1 MCCCKS
7 SACLNPYPVDTSLQN
22 LNQKMINGT
31 SNHIINVLII
41 DDDEDD
47 FFITSDLIRQI
58 PDNNFKIDWCYNYDE
73 AVEIIK
79 SNRYNIYFVDYRLG
93 AKTGLDLLK
102 EALELGCEEPIVLL
116 TGKGNKIIDVEAMQ
130 IGATDYL
137 IKSELSVEK
146 LERCIR
152 YSLERAN
159 SLKKVKSNERK
170 YRNIFEH
177 SKDAVFIVDEN
188 LVFRDMNE
196 ATTKLLGYTKDELKS
211 KSIFDLL
218 ANEEQLDA
226 FRKAAVGGEIKDD
239 LEIELLTKDSDIRN
253 CIISITNEQADDGQ
267 VLLQGF
273 VHDITNLKKAEKA
286 NLQIEKLAAAGRLVR
301 TLAHEVRNPLN
312 NINMSVEQLKSE
324 VSEDLAFYLHIIYKN
339 SNRINDLIKELL
351 DFSKPGEL
359 NFQKKSLQSIIDKT
373 ISQALD
379 RIILKHVNLQ
389 LKYDSKAA
397 FIMADENK
405 LSIAF
410 LNLLINAVEAMEE
423 GTGKLV
429 IEINYGNSIHLV
441 SISDNGCGIP
451 PENLS
456 KLFEPYFT
464 SKRNGVGL
472 GLVSSLNI
480 IKSHKGSIE
489 VQSKAN
495 VGTIFNILL
504 PNATYFE

>member
-1 MCCCKS
+1 MPETNFIQEAFNNKMTG
-7 SACLNPYPVDTSLQN
+7 NHF
-22 LNQKMINGT
+22 NQT
-31 SNHIINVLII
+31 INVLIV

-58 PDNNFKIDWCYNYDE
+58 PDNNFKIDWCYNYDD
-73 AVEIIK
+73 AVK
-79 SNRYNIYFVDYRLG
+79 TMVSHNYNIYFVDYRLG

-102 EALELGCEEPIVLL
+102 EALKMGCEEPIVLL
-116 TGKGNKIIDVEAMQ
+116 TGKGNKMIDVEAMQ

-159 SLKKVKSNERK
+159 SLKKIKSNERK

-177 SKDAVFIVDEN
+177 SKDAVFIVNES
-188 LVFRDMNE
+188 LVFQDMND
-196 ATTKLLGYTKDELKS
+196 ATMKLLGYSRDELKQ

-218 ANEEQLDA
+218 HNQDHVEI
-226 FRKAAVGGEIKDD
+226 FKRAAAGQEIKDD
-239 LEIELLTKDSDIRN
+239 VEIELLTKDNDIRN
-253 CIISITNEQADDGQ
+253 CIISITNEASDGEKRQ
-267 VLLQGF
+267 FQGF

-312 NINMSVEQLKSE
+312 NINMSVEQLKTE
-324 VSEDLAFYLHIIYKN
+324 VSEDLSFYLHIIYKN

-359 NFQKKSLQSIIDKT
+359 TFEKKTLQSVLDKT
-373 ISQALD
+373 IAQALD
-379 RIILKHVNLQ
+379 RIILKHINLQ
-389 LKYDSKAA
+389 LRYDERPAY
-397 FIMADENK
+397 IMADENK
-405 LSIAF
+405 LAIAF
-410 LNLLINAVEAMEE
+410 LNLIINAVEAMPET
-423 GTGKLV
+423 TGKLL
-429 IEINYGNSIHLV
+429 IEVTHGEAVHFV
-441 SISDNGCGIP
+441 SITDNGCGIP
-451 PENLS
+451 QENLS

-472 GLVSSLNI
+472 GLASTLNI
-480 IKSHKGSIE
+480 IKAHNANIE
-489 VQSKAN
+489 VQSKVN
-495 VGTIFNILL
+495 VGTTFTILFPAL
-504 PNATYFE
+504 EVPAPPSR

>member
-1 MCCCKS
+1 
-7 SACLNPYPVDTSLQN
+7 
-22 LNQKMINGT
+22 MINT
-31 SNHIINVLII
+31 PSNHTIHVLII

-58 PDNNFKIDWCYNYDE
+58 PDNNFKIDWCYTYDD
-73 AVEIIK
+73 AIEIIK
-79 SNRYNIYFVDYRLG
+79 QRRYHIYFVDYRLG

-102 EALELGCEEPIVLL
+102 EALILGCEEPIVLL
-116 TGKGNKIIDVEAMQ
+116 TGKGNKVVDVEAMQ
-130 IGATDYL
+130 MGATDYL

-159 SLKKVKSNERK
+159 SLKKIKSNERK

-177 SKDAVFIVDEN
+177 SKDAVFIVDDN
-188 LVFRDMNE
+188 LVFQDMNE
-196 ATTKLLGYTKDELKS
+196 ATTKLLRYTKEELKT

-218 ANEEQLDA
+218 ANGEHIET
-226 FRKAAVGGEIKDD
+226 FKKATAGGEIKDD
-239 LEIELLTKDSDIRN
+239 LEIELLTKDNDIRN
-253 CIISITNEQADDGQ
+253 CIISITKEPTENGET
-267 VLLQGF
+267 LLQGF

-312 NINMSVEQLKSE
+312 NINMSVEQLKNE

-359 NFQKKSLQSIIDKT
+359 TFQKRSLQSIIDKT

-389 LKYDSKAA
+389 LKYDPKPA

-410 LNLLINAVEAMEE
+410 LNLIINAIEAMQEHA
-423 GTGKLV
+423 GKLR
-429 IEINYGNSIHLV
+429 IEITQGNSIHFV
-441 SISDNGCGIP
+441 SITDNGCGIP

-472 GLVSSLNI
+472 GLVSTLNI
-480 IKSHKGSIE
+480 IKSHKGNIE
-489 VQSKAN
+489 VQSKVS
-495 VGTIFNILL
+495 VGTTFNILL
-504 PNATYFE
+504 PAAEYFE

>member
-1 MCCCKS
+1 LYEI
-7 SACLNPYPVDTSLQN
+7 CLTQSYTGETTDSML
-22 LNQKMINGT
+22 INT
-31 SNHIINVLII
+31 NSDHTINVLIV

-58 PDNNFKIDWCYNYDE
+58 PDNQFKIDWCYNYDE
-73 AVEIIK
+73 AVGSIK
-79 SNRYNIYFVDYRLG
+79 RCAYNIYFVDYRLG

-102 EALELGCEEPIVLL
+102 EAHTFGCEEPIVLL
-116 TGKGNKIIDVEAMQ
+116 TGKGNKVIDVEAMQ
-130 IGATDYL
+130 TGATDYL

-159 SLKKVKSNERK
+159 AMKKIKSNERK

-177 SKDAVFIVDEN
+177 SKDAVFLTDKN
-188 LVFRDMNE
+188 LNFLDMNE
-196 ATTKLLGYTKDELKS
+196 ATTKLLGYSKEELKE
-211 KSIFDLL
+211 KSMFNLL
-218 ANEEQLDA
+218 ASDEHGEV
-226 FRKAAVGGEIKDD
+226 FKRAVAGGQIKDD
-239 LEIELLTKDSDIRN
+239 IEIELLTKENEIKN
-253 CIISITNEQADDGQ
+253 CIVSITNEPTDGQ
-267 VLLQGF
+267 NIQFQGF
-273 VHDITNLKKAEKA
+273 LHDITNLKKAEKA

-312 NINMSVEQLKSE
+312 NINMSVEQLKTE
-324 VSEDLAFYLHIIYKN
+324 VNEDLSFYLHIIYKN

-359 NFQKKSLQSIIDKT
+359 TFEKKSLQSIMDKT
-373 ISQALD
+373 IAQALD
-379 RIILKHVNLQ
+379 RIILKHINLQ
-389 LKYDSKAA
+389 LRYDSKPA

-410 LNLLINAVEAMEE
+410 LNLLINAIEAMEE
-423 GTGKLV
+423 NTGKLL
-429 IEINYGNSIHLV
+429 IEIKDGSAIHTV
-441 SISDNGCGIP
+441 TITDNGCGIP

-472 GLVSSLNI
+472 GLVSTLNI
-480 IKSHKGSIE
+480 IKSHKGNID
-489 VQSKAN
+489 VHSKAN
-495 VGTIFNILL
+495 AGTTFDLHF
-504 PNATYFE
+504 PVSTQFETETK